1 MRVFT
6 ILAALLGLSLAAPSA
21 AQVVYVGEA
30 KVWIEAST
38 CPAGWA
44 ATGETLAAEPDRYY
58 VAIAPGLR
66 RVLIDQDALN
76 AAYTTS
82 GSLNTAQRDQ
92 AVAANH
98 ASLQPGRGAQI
109 ACTWRPLGGQP

>member
-6 ILAALLGLSLAAPSA
+6 ILAALLGLSASA
-21 AQVVYVGEA
+21 SAQVVYEGEA
-30 KVWIEAST
+30 LVWIEAGS
-38 CPAGWA
+38 CPPGWA
-44 ATGETLAAEPDRYY
+44 ATGDTQPAEPDRYY
-58 VAIAPGLR
+58 VVVEPGLP